1 MLAREKIP
9 SSMGRSTAV
18 FSIPM
23 ATRDRRRAAA
33 SRSFFR
39 TRFLWANAFS
49 LLGERIKI
57 EKRGAVEVNTP
68 NKPMNFMTLSSLGG
82 RFFIHANMLA
92 C

>member
-49 LLGERIKI
+49 LLAERIKI
-57 EKRGAVEVNTP
+57 ENRGAVEVNAPKTQR
-68 NKPMNFMTLSSLGG
+68 TASCQYVSLLKVG
-82 RFFIHANMLA
+82 RNHS
-92 C
+92 